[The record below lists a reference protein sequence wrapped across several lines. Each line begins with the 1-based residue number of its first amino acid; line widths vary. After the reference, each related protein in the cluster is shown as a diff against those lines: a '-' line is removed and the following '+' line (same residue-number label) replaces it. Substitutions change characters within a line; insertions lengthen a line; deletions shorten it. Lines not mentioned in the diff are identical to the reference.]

1 MGNKTFRREMPG
13 VKLHDTNIR
22 LKTFS
27 GEIMKPVG
35 ISEVEVVEKGVHKKL
50 ALVITP
56 GDTLTLL

>member
-1 MGNKTFRREMPG
+1 MQRNAGSEA
-13 VKLHDTNIR
+13 LDTNIR

-35 ISEVEVVEKGVHKKL
+35 IAEVEVVEKGVHKKL